1 MVKKPKDPN
10 APKRPLSAYFMW
22 MDSGVRR
29 QLLSQ
34 GMKLSKVISTCGTRW
49 SQMPE
54 EEKKVWQDK
63 AKPAREAY
71 EKAMAKYK
79 ETDGYK
85 QFLVLKKEHKL
96 KKVKTAKKPK
106 DKNRPK
112 RPLSAYF
119 LYSQDFKKTCP
130 ATMKFTEVSKKSGE
144 KWKVLDAA
152 TKKKYEEAAAVEK
165 AKYEKVLAKYMKSN
179 EYLQYQEEL
188 DAFKVKKKMNLK
200 KLSKGKTK
208 GKRKTD

>member
-63 AKPAREAY
+63 AKPLKEAY

-79 ETDGYK
+79 QTEGYK
-85 QFLVLKKEHKL
+85 NFLVLKKEHKM

-112 RPLSAYF
+112 RPLSAFF
-119 LYSQDFKKTCP
+119 LYAQDFKKTCP
-130 ATMKFTEVSKKSGE
+130 ATMKFTEASKLAGG
-144 KWKVLDAA
+144 KWKALDAV
-152 TKKKYEEAAAVEK
+152 TKKKYEDAAAVEK
-165 AKYEKVLAKYMKSN
+165 AKYQKVLAKYMKSD

-188 DAFKVKKKMNLK
+188 DAFKVKKKTALQKLNKVKRK
-200 KLSKGKTK
+200 KK
-208 GKRKTD
+208 GKRV